1 MWIKRISFI
10 IVFTIICTI
19 GFYICG
25 LIYPNIINQDDNSLY
40 SVILV
45 LHWVV
50 SLPCYVIVGIFAY
63 LSHLYLGNKFF
74 NFKTARIVK
83 NTSII
88 MLCDIVSFL
97 ILFIVCLR
105 LSLLNEIQTHIAIL
119 LFGFLVTILL
129 LFLYGHIKKIAQEEE
144 DLEGLV

>member
-25 LIYPNIINQDDNSLY
+25 LIYPKIINHDDNSLY